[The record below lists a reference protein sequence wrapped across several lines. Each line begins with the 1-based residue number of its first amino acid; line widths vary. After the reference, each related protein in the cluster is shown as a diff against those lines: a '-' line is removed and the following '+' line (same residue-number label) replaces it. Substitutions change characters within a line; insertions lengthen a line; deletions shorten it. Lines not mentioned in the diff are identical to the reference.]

1 MLDNGILSGERTN
14 GNGKAIRNRILLGLP
29 DGEFRRL
36 RPYLEYVDL
45 PHHFCLHEAGR
56 RLKFAYFLNDGL
68 ASVIVS
74 TREGR
79 CVEAGVVGL
88 EGFIGS
94 ALIAGVQWGPL
105 REQMQIAGSGHRI
118 AARALSSVL
127 GNCAVFQARLIRYAV
142 LHGLQVAQTAAC
154 NRVHEVHQRLARW
167 LLLAQDRLPDSIVPI
182 THDFLAIMLGTDRPT
197 VSITAADLQRRK
209 VIEYKRGV
217 IRVRNRKRLE
227 AVACE
232 CYDVIRQFD
241 GELGLR

>member
-14 GNGKAIRNRILLGLP
+14 GEGKAISNRILLGLP
-29 DGEFRRL
+29 DGEYRRL
-36 RPYLEYVDL
+36 RQHLEYVDL
-45 PHHFCLHEAGR
+45 PHHFYLHGPGR
-56 RLKFAYFLNDGL
+56 TVKFAYFLNGGL
-68 ASVIVS
+68 ASVIVP

-79 CVEAGVVGL
+79 SVEAGVAGL
-88 EGFIGS
+88 EGFVGT
-94 ALIAGVQWGPL
+94 ALIAGVQWSPL
-105 REQMQIAGSGHRI
+105 REQMQIAGSGFRI
-118 AARALSSVL
+118 AARAFLSIVAE
-127 GNCAVFQARLIRYAV
+127 CPVFQARMVRYAV

-154 NRVHEVHQRLARW
+154 NRLHEVHQRLARW
-167 LLLAQDRLPDSIVPI
+167 LLLAQDRLTDSIIPI

-217 IRVRNRKRLE
+217 IKVRNRKRLE